1 MRLLNFNIIKL
12 AIYFVIGILL
22 AFYFFIPTAL
32 SLKIATVFFIILCL
46 LYFISRDTHKKSFAF
61 GVIVCLTTISFGAL
75 FTNLHNEER
84 QEIHYLKLETENL
97 PITFR
102 IKSVLKPS
110 LYSEKYSIAILNI
123 GDQPTYGKALLN
135 VSKNDSTSRL
145 DVDNIYIT
153 KAVLNPIPKALNPNQ
168 FDYNSYL
175 EKQYI
180 YKQLHTT
187 TAQLFSLNTKKHT
200 IYGYADA
207 IRKYINTSLSSYNF
221 STDELSIIN
230 ALILGQRQDLSKN
243 ITTNY
248 INAGAIHILAV
259 SGLHVGLILLILT
272 YILKPLHRFKRGKLI
287 AGILIIIFLWGF
299 AIIAGLSSSVT
310 RAVTMF
316 SIVAIAMHL
325 KRPTNIYN
333 TLALSV
339 LILVLFKPLILFDV
353 GFQLSY
359 LAVIAIVSIQPMLVN
374 LWSPNFYITRK
385 LWDVFTVT
393 LAAQFGVLPISLFYF
408 HQIPGLFF
416 IANLIIIPFLG
427 LILGLGILVIALASL
442 DILPQVLADFYGGV
456 IYLMN
461 ALMAWISQQETF
473 LIKGI
478 SFGLFEVF
486 SGYLI
491 IVFMV
496 GYFKN
501 NVYKWLRLTLVSIVI
516 FNCVLIYSEFKT
528 SNSKFTVFHKS
539 RYTILGEKENKA
551 LKVASNLDSIP
562 HFKGLESYVIE
573 HRITNINHNTLQS
586 LYLYNNRYVLVIDS
600 LSVYKVSHLQADY
613 IILINSPKINLNRL
627 LKTHQPRVLIADGSN
642 YKSYVER
649 WKATC
654 KKANIPFHSTY
665 SKGAFIIK

>member
-32 SLKIATVFFIILCL
+32 SLKIATSFFIILCL
-46 LYFISRDTHKKSFAF
+46 LYFINRDRHKKSFAF
-61 GVIVCLTTISFGAL
+61 GAFVCLTSISFGAL

-102 IKSVLKPS
+102 IKGVLKPS
-110 LYSEKYSIAILNI
+110 LYSEKYSIVILNI
-123 GDQPTYGKALLN
+123 GDQPAYGKALLN
-135 VSKNDSTSRL
+135 VSKNNSISRL

-153 KAVLNPIPKALNPNQ
+153 KAILKPIPKALNPHQ
-168 FDYNSYL
+168 FNYNSYL

-187 TAQLFSLNTKKHT
+187 TAQLFLLNTKKHT

-207 IRKYINTSLSSYNF
+207 IRKHINTSLSSNNF

-243 ITTNY
+243 ITTDY

-259 SGLHVGLILLILT
+259 SGLHVGLILLILN

-287 AGILIIIFLWGF
+287 AGILIIIFLWCF

-333 TLALSV
+333 TLAISV

-374 LWSPNFYITRK
+374 LWTPNYYITRK

-427 LILGLGILVIALASL
+427 LILGLGLLVIALASL
-442 DILPQVLADFYGGV
+442 DILPHLLADFYGGV

-461 ALMAWISQQETF
+461 VLMAWISQQEAF

-478 SFGLFEVF
+478 YFGLFEVF

-501 NVYKWLRLTLVSIVI
+501 NAYKWLRLTLVSIVI
-516 FNCVLIYSEFKT
+516 FQCVLIYSEFKT
-528 SNSKFTVFHKS
+528 SNSNFTVFHKS
-539 RYTILGEKENKA
+539 RYTILGKKENKR
-551 LKVASNLDSIP
+551 LEITSNLDSLH
-562 HFKGLESYVIE
+562 HFRGLESYVTE
-573 HRITNINHNTLQS
+573 HRITKINHSNVQS
-586 LYLYNNRYVLVIDS
+586 LYHYNNRYILVIDS
-600 LSVYKVSHLQADY
+600 LSVYKVSNLKADY
-613 IILINSPKINLNRL
+613 IILTNSPKINLNRL
-627 LKTHQPRVLIADGSN
+627 LKTHQPIAIIADGSN
-642 YKSYVER
+642 YKSYVAR

-654 KKANIPFHSTY
+654 VKAKIPFHSTY
-665 SKGAFIIK
+665 TKGAFIIK